1 MKRRTGIVI
10 AIGAIALATGAAK
23 AWTAY
28 RPLHLGTPSD
38 VKAMVFQPYDEQKV
52 VYHLTQRPGFRD
64 GAYRSALTQIAS
76 HMAAVSEGF
85 IEVKVILQG
94 EGVNLLAS
102 AQENPEIARQ
112 IDRLK
117 GRGVTFLVCQN
128 TVITH
133 DIDPKREL
141 YGYKATDMVP
151 YSMAEIAALV
161 QKGFVYVKL

>member
-10 AIGAIALATGAAK
+10 VVGTFALATGAAR
-23 AWTAY
+23 AWTTY
-28 RPLHLGTPSD
+28 RPPHLGTPSE

-52 VYHLTQRPGFRD
+52 VYHVTQRPGFRE
-64 GAYRSALTQIAS
+64 GAYRSALTQIAN

-94 EGVNLLAS
+94 EGINLLTS
-102 AQENPEIARQ
+102 ARETPEIARE

-117 GRGVTFLVCQN
+117 ARGVTFLVCQN

-141 YGYKATDMVP
+141 YGYRAADMVP

-161 QKGFVYVKL
+161 QKGFVYVRL

>member
-1 MKRRTGIVI
+1 MKHRTGIVI
-10 AIGAIALATGAAK
+10 VIGAFVLATGAAK
-23 AWTAY
+23 AWNAY
-28 RPLHLGTPSD
+28 RPSHLGTPSE

-64 GAYRSALTQIAS
+64 AAYRSALTQIAN

-94 EGVNLLAS
+94 EGINLLTS
-102 AQENPEIARQ
+102 AQDNPEIARE

-117 GRGVTFLVCQN
+117 SRGVMFMICQN

-141 YGYKATDMVP
+141 YGYRKDDMVP